1 MHHPA
6 ANPDPR
12 PPHESCSA
20 QSTGLPASRSPR
32 HDSSRPS
39 VPEAAADAQST
50 DPAATPHT
58 TTTDADAN
66 RPDPNKDQPCWLN
79 PIQPACRQP
88 HRQTVPNPV
97 RLHQPMPSGERHALR
112 SPPSPAPERLGQVG
126 VDAAPRPGQ
135 RAANRSTP
143 QPDPLR
149 CRKPCRDL
157 SVDQPPSCKGRYK
170 RCARACR
177 EETRPSMDG
186 HPLRRDSGPLT
197 PRRGLLVRTRTA
209 PVTRVGDEPAA
220 KLADPGGG
228 MGAGGRG
235 AAGVAG
241 QGNGAGGARL
251 PPLKGSASRGDHSTG
266 ARSNF
271 STA

>member
-12 PPHESCSA
+12 PPHESCSV
-20 QSTGLPASRSPR
+20 QSTGSPASRSPR

-39 VPEAAADAQST
+39 VPEAVAGVQST
-50 DPAATPHT
+50 DPAANPHT
-58 TTTDADAN
+58 TITDADAN

-79 PIQPACRQP
+79 PIQLACRQP
-88 HRQTVPNPV
+88 PHQTVPNPV
-97 RLHQPMPSGERHALR
+97 RSHQPMPSGDRHALR
-112 SPPSPAPERLGQVG
+112 SPPSPAPERLGQAG
-126 VDAAPRPGQ
+126 VDAAPLPGQ

-186 HPLRRDSGPLT
+186 HPLRRDSGPLS

-228 MGAGGRG
+228 MEAGEGGRLESQGRTTGHG
-235 AAGVAG
+235 ACACP
-241 QGNGAGGARL
+241 R
-251 PPLKGSASRGDHSTG
+251 
-266 ARSNF
+266 
-271 STA
+271 